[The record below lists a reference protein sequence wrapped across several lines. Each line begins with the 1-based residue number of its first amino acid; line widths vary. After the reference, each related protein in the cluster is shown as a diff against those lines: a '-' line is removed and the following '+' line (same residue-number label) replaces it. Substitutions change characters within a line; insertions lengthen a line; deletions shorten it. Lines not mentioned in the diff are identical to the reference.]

1 MFGCAAADGARG
13 GLRADWP
20 RIAPSSAAVDDR
32 TASMFPAV
40 AYGRTLAV
48 EFRHS
53 ADVPPGIC
61 WISPERLGLLR
72 AESAGSTQAG
82 SI

>member
-1 MFGCAAADGARG
+1 MRCCRWRTRRAACRLAADCAVAGV
-13 GLRADWP
+13 
-20 RIAPSSAAVDDR
+20 VDDR

-40 AYGRTLAV
+40 AYARTLALR
-48 EFRHS
+48 FRHS

-61 WISPERLGLLR
+61 RISPERLGLLR